1 MYLYE
6 IAKGAAEVLLSA
18 YLRGVMVLAGLALAT
33 GAAGRVPVRIE
44 DLVNGAPAVRQTDN
58 TEASA

>member
-6 IAKGAAEVLLSA
+6 IAKGAAAVLLSA

-33 GAAGRVPVRIE
+33 GAAGRVAVRIE
-44 DLVNGAPAVRQTDN
+44 DLVNGVSVVRQTN
-58 TEASA
+58 NN